1 MEKIEETLVLE
12 TNVEN
17 LFNLILSYWQDVQAN
32 YYKNYEPNITEKGT
46 YNYGLTNIGGRPERK
61 NNQLVIMGHT
71 SFCPVNEDIEKMLAR
86 YEVVV
91 FEAITLNVEKIKLI
105 GKCIVPENMNYYRL
119 FYDIWNR
126 IKVDFG
132 LPIESPEQ
140 QKEETIYSMPNGEP
154 IQRGKPGRPRHDE
167 DVKAEERL
175 ANGENEQTVKRDW
188 KAELSKQMRILA
200 DEERTWKFIR
210 KRARVKKRE

>member
-119 FYDIWNR
+119 FFDIWNR
-126 IKVDFG
+126 IKMDFG
-132 LPIESPEQ
+132 LPIESPEP
-140 QKEETIYSMPNGEP
+140 QKEVPEIGESNKYWKLP
-154 IQRGKPGRPRHDE
+154 EGDKQLIGYWRAGLSRSEIARKLNHSKEYVTSRISFLRRLCGKGIVPLD
-167 DVKAEERL
+167 
-175 ANGENEQTVKRDW
+175 RD
-188 KAELSKQMRILA
+188 
-200 DEERTWKFIR
+200 R
-210 KRARVKKRE
+210 KRY